1 MPIPMK
7 RVVLSTRALAVVA
20 GPSIVSAHAATRQGH
35 TSVKTS
41 GVDSTPDNEHDTRS
55 ASLWFS
61 RAIDAHRGQHAGDN
75 GGGSRGSEQ
84 HGVTTG
90 TGASGSGDDSHGS
103 DAGDDDGHDSSTTS
117 DDPTTV

>member
-61 RAIDAHRGQHAGDN
+61 RAIDAHRGQRAGDDN
-75 GGGSRGSEQ
+75 GGGTRGSEH

-90 TGASGSGDDSHGS
+90 TGASGSGDDSRGS
-103 DAGDDDGHDSSTTS
+103 DDGDDDG
-117 DDPTTV
+117 DDDG